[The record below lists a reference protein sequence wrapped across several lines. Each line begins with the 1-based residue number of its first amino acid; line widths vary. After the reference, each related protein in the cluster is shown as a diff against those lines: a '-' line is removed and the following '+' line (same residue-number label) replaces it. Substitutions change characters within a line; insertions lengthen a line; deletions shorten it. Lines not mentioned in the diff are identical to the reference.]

1 MAKTGR
7 VYVNQSVSFPP
18 ALLEAAKKRAQS
30 LGLGF
35 STYVR
40 KCLEQDIRERKA
52 LVFDEIDDVDRLVA
66 EAAPAPVPRRR
77 RS

>member
-18 ALLEAAKKRAQS
+18 ALLEAAKKRARS

-40 KCLEQDIRERKA
+40 KCLEQDLRDRKA
-52 LVFDEIDDVDRLVA
+52 LVFEEAEESERKVA
-66 EAAPAPVPRRR
+66 EESRRR
-77 RS
+77 

>member
-7 VYVNQSVSFPP
+7 IYVNQSVSFPP
-18 ALLEAAKKRAQS
+18 ALLDAAKKRARS

-40 KCLEQDIRERKA
+40 KCLEQDLKERKA
-52 LVFDEIDDVDRLVA
+52 LVFEETAEPERKVA
-66 EAAPAPVPRRR
+66 EDGRRR
-77 RS
+77 

>member
-7 VYVNQSVSFPP
+7 IYVNQSVSFPP
-18 ALLEAAKKRAQS
+18 PLLEAAKKRAQS

-40 KCLEQDIRERKA
+40 KCLEQDIRERKP
-52 LVFDEIDDVDRLVA
+52 LVFEETPEPDRRVA
-66 EAAPAPVPRRR
+66 EAAPSPRRR
-77 RS
+77 RP